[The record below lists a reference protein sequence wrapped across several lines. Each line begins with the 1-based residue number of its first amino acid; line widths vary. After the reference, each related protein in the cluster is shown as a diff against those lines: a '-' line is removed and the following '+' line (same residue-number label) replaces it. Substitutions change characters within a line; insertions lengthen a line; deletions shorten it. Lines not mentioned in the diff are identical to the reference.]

1 MDLLLGQAGT
11 LSETQQ
17 AVREQFQHGGSVGA
31 VILVAFGLLFVVV
44 ATHGLTQLLK
54 KNRGARRDDPE
65 RLFHDVLRK
74 MRVPEPQ
81 RRLLDALA
89 REVRLAQPATMLV
102 SEAVFERCVRR
113 WRAMERRTPRDA
125 ELVDQTRMV
134 LFPKSTSPR
143 R

>member
-1 MDLLLGQAGT
+1 MDLLLGQAGA

-31 VILVAFGLLFVVV
+31 VILVAFGVLFVVV
-44 ATHGLTQLLK
+44 IVHSLTRVLK
-54 KNRGARRDDPE
+54 KNRGAQRDDPE
-65 RLFHDVLRK
+65 RLFRDVLRK

-89 REVRLAQPATMLV
+89 REVRLVQPATMLV

-113 WRAMERRTPRDA
+113 WQAVERRNPRDA
-125 ELVDQTRMV
+125 ELVDQTRKI
-134 LFPKSTSPR
+134 LFPRSTQGLQ
-143 R
+143 